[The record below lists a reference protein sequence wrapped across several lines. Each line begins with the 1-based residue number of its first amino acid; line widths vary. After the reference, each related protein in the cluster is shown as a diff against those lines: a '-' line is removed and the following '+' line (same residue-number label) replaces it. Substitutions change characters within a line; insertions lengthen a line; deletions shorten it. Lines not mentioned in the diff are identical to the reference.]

1 MTTTR
6 SSTRREAGGRNS
18 LHGGMPDDVRHSVPA
33 SHRTL
38 GSSLPPTGPGSSYAR
53 PVHVCSL
60 PTAMDIARQ
69 AGGPVMVRFVTRNG
83 ITQVLKAFPNGR
95 MELSR

>member
-69 AGGPVMVRFVTRNG
+69 AGGPVMCQLVLKGG
-83 ITQVLKAFPNGR
+83 ITQVLKTFPDGR
-95 MELSR
+95 LEVAP